1 MINCQR
7 LFKTSI
13 ALLGCSVLLATTSFA
28 QPKDLNNKLQDLST
42 KVGIPGMQ
50 ITHFKD
56 GKAEHY
62 TFGVK
67 HVTTKAPV
75 NQQTAFQAASL
86 TKVVTAYVFLRLMDQ
101 GLIDLDTP
109 LWNYYAYDRLAS
121 TPNKELITA
130 RMVLTHRTGLK
141 NWEGDV
147 PTDAWRA
154 TPLTLLFTPGTSYAY
169 SGEGFYFL
177 QETMEQLSGKS
188 FQQLV
193 ETEMLHPLG
202 LRHSEIV
209 WKEKLAE
216 NAAFGHYKGLVP
228 RTLGKYIKPNAA
240 YTLYTSAE
248 DYTNFIQ
255 RALINGEGLT
265 AASHQLLLT
274 KQSEA
279 QLTDTPSPADAFVP
293 CALGLRM
300 QLNELGTA
308 VWHTGSNPGF
318 RCFFIAYPESKESLA
333 VFMNTETGFQ
343 AMGDLLA
350 LFLDNKQTFWAYEW
364 RKGEL
369 D

>member
-1 MINCQR
+1 MTNYLK

-13 ALLGCSVLLATTSFA
+13 ALLCSIALYLEPATA
-28 QPKDLNNKLQDLST
+28 QQPISDKLQTLST
-42 KVGIPGMQ
+42 KVGIPAMQ
-50 ITHFKD
+50 ITHFKN
-56 GKAEHY
+56 GKAQHY
-62 TFGVK
+62 NYGVK
-67 HVTTKAPV
+67 QVETKEAI

-86 TKVVTAYVFLRLMDQ
+86 TKVATAYVFLRLMDQ

-109 LWNYYAYDRLAS
+109 LWNYYPYDRLAN

-147 PTDAWRA
+147 PTDEWRA
-154 TPLTLLFTPGTSYAY
+154 TPLNLLFKPGTSYAY

-177 QETMEQLSGKS
+177 QETLEHLSKKS

-193 ETEMLHPLG
+193 EEEMLQPLG
-202 LRHSEIV
+202 LVHSEIV
-209 WKEKLAE
+209 WKEELAN
-216 NAAFGHYKGLVP
+216 NAAFGHYQGLVP
-228 RTLGKYIKPNAA
+228 RKLGKYIKPNAA
-240 YTLYTSAE
+240 YSLYTTAE
-248 DYTNFIQ
+248 DYTIFIQ
-255 RALINGEGLT
+255 KALMNGEGLT
-265 AASHQLLLT
+265 AQAHKLLIS
-274 KQSEA
+274 KQAEA
-279 QLTDTPSPADAFVP
+279 QKSAQPSAEDAFVP

-300 QLNELGTA
+300 QLNEAGTA

-333 VFMNTETGFQ
+333 VFINSETGFD

-364 RKGEL
+364 RHGEL